1 MTVTSADV
9 PSERPTV
16 LIADDEAALTDSMAV
31 WLSDHYQVRTAY
43 TGHEALREFDPTV
56 DVVLLDRHMPGLSGE
71 RVMEELNETDVTPR
85 VALLT
90 ATCADDLGPE
100 LEELGFDE
108 HLTKPI
114 SRDELLE
121 AVSALVSASSA
132 SEPARR

>member
-31 WLSDHYQVRTAY
+31 WLSDDYRVRTAY
-43 TGHEALREFDPTV
+43 TGHEALSEFDPSV

-71 RVMEELNETDVTPR
+71 RVMKRLNESDASPK

-90 ATCADDLGPE
+90 ATSTDDFGPE
-100 LEELGFDE
+100 VEDLGFDT

-114 SRDELLE
+114 SRDELLD
-121 AVSALVSASSA
+121 AVSALSSQ
-132 SEPARR
+132 SEPAQR

>member
-1 MTVTSADV
+1 MTVTPADV

-31 WLSDHYQVRTAY
+31 WLSDYYRVRTAY

-71 RVMEELNETDVTPR
+71 RVMEELNETDVNPC

-90 ATCADDLGPE
+90 ATCADDFGPE
-100 LEELGFDE
+100 LEELGFDDL
-108 HLTKPI
+108 LTKPI

-121 AVSALVSASSA
+121 AVSELVSASSA

>member
-31 WLSDHYQVRTAY
+31 WLSDDYRVRTAY

-71 RVMEELNETDVTPR
+71 QVMEALNETDMSPR

-90 ATCADDLGPE
+90 ATSADDFGPE
-100 LEELGFDE
+100 VEELGFDVL
-108 HLTKPI
+108 LTKPI
-114 SRDELLE
+114 SRDEFLE
-121 AVSALVSASSA
+121 AVSGLASSV

>member
-31 WLSDHYQVRTAY
+31 WLSEDYRVRTAY

-71 RVMEELNETDVTPR
+71 QVMEALNETDVSPR

-90 ATCADDLGPE
+90 ATSADDFGPE
-100 LEELGFDE
+100 VEELGFDVL
-108 HLTKPI
+108 LTKPI
-114 SRDELLE
+114 SRDELLD
-121 AVSALVSASSA
+121 AVSALASSV

>member
-9 PSERPTV
+9 PPKRPTV

-43 TGHEALREFDPTV
+43 TGHEALREFDPSV

-71 RVMEELNETDVTPR
+71 LVMEELNETDVNAK

-90 ATCADDLGPE
+90 AASADDFGSE
-100 LEELGFDE
+100 VEELGFDDL
-108 HLTKPI
+108 LTKPI

-121 AVSALVSASSA
+121 AVSALASAT